1 MNIKK
6 RIKEVVLTNTIQ
18 RTSFVLPAQTYAYT
32 GKVRDVYILRD
43 HYMVMITTDRIS
55 AFDYVLPRPI
65 PHKGQV
71 LNLIADYML
80 DNTLDIIP
88 NWKLQTPDPNV
99 MIGIKCDAYPVE
111 MVVRGY
117 LVGHAWREYKAG
129 RKKICGVQLPDGLKE
144 NDKLPTPILTPTTKE
159 EEGHDADISREQIL
173 AKKLIPKNEYEQ
185 LEKYALALY
194 QRGCELAEKQGL
206 ILMDSK
212 YEFGKE
218 GDFIMLIDE
227 VHTPDSSRYIYADGY
242 EQRQKK
248 GEKQTQLSKEFV
260 REWLM
265 ANGFQGLEGQ
275 IVPAMPDTFVDTVSE
290 KYIHLYETLTGKKF
304 ERVADETILDRVKDS
319 IYAAIKTLK

>member
-1 MNIKK
+1 MIIKK
-6 RIKEVVLTNTIQ
+6 RIKETIPCNTIL
-18 RTSFVLPAQTYAYT
+18 RTNFVLPTQSYAYS

-43 HYMVMITTDRIS
+43 HFMVMITSDRIS
-55 AFDYVLPRPI
+55 AFDYILPRPI

-71 LNLIADYML
+71 LNLIADFML
-80 DNTLDIIP
+80 DKTSDIIP

-129 RKKICGVQLPDGLKE
+129 RKKICGITLPDGLKE
-144 NDKLPTPILTPTTKE
+144 NDKLPEPILTPTTKE
-159 EEGHDADISREQIL
+159 IEGHDADISREQII
-173 AKKLIPKNEYEQ
+173 AKKLIPKAEYEKI
-185 LEKYALALY
+185 ENYALALY
-194 QRGCELAEKQGL
+194 ERGCELASQQGL

-212 YEFGKE
+212 YEFGKN
-218 GDFIMLIDE
+218 GDTIMLIDE
-227 VHTPDSSRYIYADGY
+227 VHTPDSSRYIYSEGY

-248 GEKQTQLSKEFV
+248 GDKQVQLSKEFV

-290 KYIHLYETLTGKKF
+290 KYIHLYEILTGQTF
-304 ERVADETILDRVKDS
+304 ERVADETIIERIKQS
-319 IYAAIKTLK
+319 ILTAIKTLK